1 MVSLLIPIGL
11 TRIIDNVSMH
21 VWHSCMPIEVCDGV
35 ESVFAL
41 SIISLCCVEV
51 CGRRSPNITN
61 VGPYII
67 NGQWAARG
75 AWPWQIML
83 KLNGRFQCGGVVLN
97 NRWILTAAHCILD
110 N

>member
-1 MVSLLIPIGL
+1 
-11 TRIIDNVSMH
+11 
-21 VWHSCMPIEVCDGV
+21 MPIEVCDGV